1 MTQNTDTD
9 NNTINQAVTE
19 SGSYDIIRK
28 RLEEQGR
35 TLTEQIN
42 TLNTVRL
49 EEFGSTDMSVI
60 ARLRIRTEN
69 NCIARDIVQ
78 VGGYLLFGYN
88 VFMGLKKETHIHDV
102 FMLYHL
108 VRSENKGE
116 IQYEIESIPLQGTFL
131 DQTSFIADFNELYTY
146 YKQAHLIKL
155 MVKGDKLLA
164 AFQIGDRISDTRV
177 FRWAIDNNGNPEYID
192 NRGDRDIALPS
203 PYDFEWIP
211 TAREDSVHGRHP
223 HMNILDTVFVETVG
237 GDLTIKIEN
246 NTETGMGIYA
256 EPVEDVNQSLDDGD
270 IQYAAIGHLILLKIT
285 PYREETT
292 RYLVYNQQTRK
303 VDRIDAIGLSCLQLP
318 EDHGIIFPGGLYL
331 QNGEIQHFDEQMDKM
346 RFKRSIRSP
355 NGEDVLYLFYEAVE
369 GRMALFAYNM
379 IEKKLKNPLIGHGYA
394 IDADGTM
401 VIFHAEEEEPT
412 RIHPMQVWQTSFV
425 SQDYASKIPTGTGF
439 YARIGNAELVRGISD
454 LYSISR
460 DIDHDDV
467 STSHYND
474 LSTSYQRLTNRYYWL
489 EEQKLE
495 AIKTTL
501 YEISSTSELV
511 LDEFEKVESIR
522 QQAEVSMQQAEVE
535 QREIFS
541 QLLPDSWDKVE
552 DYVDALNRV
561 RQQRGHLMTIKDYRY
576 IDQARLTN
584 MDAKLIE
591 AQDQLGDDTVHF
603 LSSETALQPY
613 QAKLNQLNAE
623 AEAAYTK
630 VLLQESIN
638 EMEKMAGDLD
648 LLSELMATLKVDDAT
663 VRTRIIESIS
673 EIYAKL
679 NQSKARTQ
687 HKKKDL
693 GSAEAI
699 AQFSVQFKLFSQ
711 SIANAVGM
719 ASDPDKADEQLS
731 RLLIQLEELE
741 SQFSDH
747 DEFLA
752 DIISK
757 RDEVYD
763 TFETHKQSLIDER
776 QRRAQNLLNASDRIL
791 SSIIRRTKKLNKVEE
806 LNTFFASD
814 PLVMKVREVAQQL
827 RGLDDSVK
835 ADDIESRLKSSK
847 DQALR
852 GQRDKADIYEDGGN
866 IIKLGPRHRFSVTT
880 QELELTILPR
890 NGKQNIHL
898 NGTDFYEEID
908 SDELNSLKDYW
919 GINHE
924 SETPQ
929 LYRAEYLVGQLLD
942 AAEAELNG
950 LSIQGLTAAISDEQK
965 LLKHVRD
972 FAAPRYKEGYE
983 RGIHDHDAAQILKQL
998 LPIQQQADLLRF
1010 SPLNRGLATVF
1021 WSSTLAQSPQ
1031 KDWAERAKSAL
1042 QIKQVFNQSKALKRL
1057 QKEIQQHLE
1066 TWLEHYPIPIDATSK
1081 THSAEYLCL
1090 ELAQESIHFVS
1101 SQYARELQEELR
1113 RKLEIAHAWTQFTHT
1128 LHKLQQQPNERWAF
1142 AESWLEAFL
1151 TKHEKKSLAHYIPE
1165 TIALLIADQDVNY
1178 NPLDKALE
1186 CDIGDLVGDHPRIKQ
1201 QILHISLDNFLHR
1214 YQHHHSIVVPAY
1226 RQYHQLRGKI
1236 AEQQREKLRLDEF
1249 KARPLSSFVRNKLIN
1264 DLYLHL
1270 IGDNLAKQMGTVGED
1285 KRSDL
1290 MGMLMMISPPGYGKT
1305 TLMEYIA
1312 SRLGLIFMKINCPS
1326 LGHDVLSL
1334 DPEKAPNATAK
1345 QELIKLNLGLEMGNN
1360 VMLYLDDI
1368 QHTHPEFLQKFISL
1382 SDGTRRIEGIWKG
1395 ITKTYDM
1402 RGKRFC
1408 IIMAGNPY
1416 TESGEAFKVPD
1427 MLANRADIYNLG
1439 DMLGDHEEAFKLSF
1453 IENSLSSNPVLAPL
1467 ATREMSDVYKLIN
1480 LAKGKQIATSDL
1492 SHQYSGA
1499 EVNEITEVFKKMLM
1513 VLDVILKVNQQY
1525 IASAAQ
1531 NDQYR
1536 TEPPFKLQ
1544 GSYRNM
1550 NKMAEKISAV
1560 MNKEEILQMI
1570 ADHYLGEAQLLTS
1583 GAEENLLK
1591 LAELR
1596 GNMTETQSERWAV
1609 IKDNFSKSQMK
1620 GNEEAII
1627 GTQIVEHMNQVV
1639 SNLKQLNKALNNTD
1653 ANDKLSTQLSK
1664 MVSHLEQI
1672 NTALNNSDSNTQL
1685 TAQVAKIDDNMQHI
1699 GQVLLASNKDTQLN
1713 TQLDSISTHIQGLN
1727 HSLSNNNNSELV
1739 SRLGLIAK
1747 KLHAIE
1753 HSTGLAHSG
1762 EMISQQLKQ
1771 VVEGIQAMH
1780 QELAKASA
1788 ASVQKANWLTRRI
1801 GKKD

>member
-1 MTQNTDTD
+1 
-9 NNTINQAVTE
+9 
-19 SGSYDIIRK
+19 
-28 RLEEQGR
+28 
-35 TLTEQIN
+35 
-42 TLNTVRL
+42 
-49 EEFGSTDMSVI
+49 
-60 ARLRIRTEN
+60 
-69 NCIARDIVQ
+69 
-78 VGGYLLFGYN
+78 
-88 VFMGLKKETHIHDV
+88 
-102 FMLYHL
+102 
-108 VRSENKGE
+108 
-116 IQYEIESIPLQGTFL
+116 
-131 DQTSFIADFNELYTY
+131 
-146 YKQAHLIKL
+146 
-155 MVKGDKLLA
+155 
-164 AFQIGDRISDTRV
+164 
-177 FRWAIDNNGNPEYID
+177 
-192 NRGDRDIALPS
+192 
-203 PYDFEWIP
+203 
-211 TAREDSVHGRHP
+211 
-223 HMNILDTVFVETVG
+223 
-237 GDLTIKIEN
+237 
-246 NTETGMGIYA
+246 
-256 EPVEDVNQSLDDGD
+256 
-270 IQYAAIGHLILLKIT
+270 
-285 PYREETT
+285 
-292 RYLVYNQQTRK
+292 
-303 VDRIDAIGLSCLQLP
+303 
-318 EDHGIIFPGGLYL
+318 
-331 QNGEIQHFDEQMDKM
+331 
-346 RFKRSIRSP
+346 
-355 NGEDVLYLFYEAVE
+355 
-369 GRMALFAYNM
+369 
-379 IEKKLKNPLIGHGYA
+379 
-394 IDADGTM
+394 
-401 VIFHAEEEEPT
+401 
-412 RIHPMQVWQTSFV
+412 
-425 SQDYASKIPTGTGF
+425 
-439 YARIGNAELVRGISD
+439 
-454 LYSISR
+454 
-460 DIDHDDV
+460 
-467 STSHYND
+467 
-474 LSTSYQRLTNRYYWL
+474 
-489 EEQKLE
+489 
-495 AIKTTL
+495 
-501 YEISSTSELV
+501 
-511 LDEFEKVESIR
+511 
-522 QQAEVSMQQAEVE
+522 
-535 QREIFS
+535 
-541 QLLPDSWDKVE
+541 
-552 DYVDALNRV
+552 
-561 RQQRGHLMTIKDYRY
+561 MTIKEYRY
-576 IDQARLTN
+576 IDQPRIAS
-584 MDAKLIE
+584 MDTKLIE

-623 AEAAYTK
+623 AEAASTK
-630 VLLQESIN
+630 VLLQESID

-663 VRTRIIESIS
+663 VRTRIIEAIS

-679 NQSKARTQ
+679 NQSKART
-687 HKKKDL
+687 HHRKKDL

-719 ASDPDKADEQLS
+719 ATDPTKADEQLS

-776 QRRAQNLLNASDRIL
+776 QRRAQNLLNAADRL
-791 SSIIRRTKKLNKVEE
+791 LTSINRRTKKLNKVEE

-814 PLVMKVREVAQQL
+814 PLVMKVREVAEQL

-835 ADDIESRLKSSK
+835 ADDIESQLKNSK

-852 GQRDKADIYEDGGN
+852 SQRDKADIYEEGGN
-866 IIKLGPRHRFSVTT
+866 VIKLGPRHRFSVTT

-898 NGTDFYEEID
+898 NGTDYYEEID
-908 SDELNSLKDYW
+908 SEELNALKDYW
-919 GINHE
+919 EMSLE
-924 SETPQ
+924 SETQQ
-929 LYRAEYLVGQLLD
+929 LYRAEYLVGQLLE
-942 AAEAELNG
+942 AAEAEIKG
-950 LSIQGLTAAISDEQK
+950 LSIQGLTAAISDENK

-983 RGIHDHDAAQILKQL
+983 RGIHDHDAVQILKQL
-998 LPIQQQADLLRF
+998 LPIQQQAGLLRF

-1021 WSSTLAQSPQ
+1021 WSFTSSQTPQ
-1031 KDWAERAKSAL
+1031 KDWVERAKSAQ

-1066 TWLEHYPIPIDATSK
+1066 AWLEEYPIPMDITSK
-1081 THSAEYLCL
+1081 ARSAEYLCL
-1090 ELAQESIHFVS
+1090 ELAQENICFVS
-1101 SQYARELQEELR
+1101 SQYARELQDELR
-1113 RKLEIAHAWTQFTHT
+1113 RKLELSHAWTQFTHT
-1128 LHKLQQQPNERWAF
+1128 LHKLQQQPNERWALG
-1142 AESWLEAFL
+1142 ESWLEAFL
-1151 TKHEKKSLAHYIPE
+1151 IKHEKKSLAHYIPE
-1165 TIALLIADQDVNY
+1165 TIALLIADEGINY
-1178 NPLDKALE
+1178 NPLDKALQG
-1186 CDIGDLVGDHPRIKQ
+1186 DVGDLMGDHPRIQQ
-1201 QILHISLDNFLHR
+1201 QILHLSLDDFLQR
-1214 YQHHHSIVVPAY
+1214 YQYHHSTVVPAY

-1264 DLYLHL
+1264 DLYLQL

-1290 MGMLMMISPPGYGKT
+1290 MGLLMMISPPGYGKT

-1334 DPEKAPNATAK
+1334 DPSQAPNATAK

-1453 IENSLSSNPVLAPL
+1453 IENSLSSNPILAPL
-1467 ATREMSDVYKLIN
+1467 ATREMADVYKLID

-1492 SHQYSGA
+1492 NHQYSSA

-1513 VLDVILKVNQQY
+1513 VLTVILKVNQQY

-1531 NDQYR
+1531 NDKYR

-1596 GNMTETQSERWAV
+1596 GNMTETQSQRWEM
-1609 IKDNFSKSQMK
+1609 IKDNFRKGQMK

-1627 GTQIVEHMNQVV
+1627 GTKIVA
-1639 SNLKQLNKALNNTD
+1639 QLNEMVNSLQQVNHSLNNTD
-1653 ANDKLSTQLSK
+1653 ANNKLATQLNK
-1664 MVSHLEQI
+1664 MVDHLEQVNI
-1672 NTALNNSDSNTQL
+1672 SLTNTDANTQL
-1685 TAQVAKIDDNMQHI
+1685 TRQLAKIDNNMQMI
-1699 GQVLLASNKDTQLN
+1699 SKILLASTDNTKIG
-1713 TQLDSISTHIQGLN
+1713 TQLDSISVNIKGLN
-1727 HSLSNNNNSELV
+1727 QSLSDNGSDELV
-1739 SRLGLIAK
+1739 ARLELIAK
-1747 KLHAIE
+1747 KLDAIE
-1753 HSTGLAHSG
+1753 NSAGLANSG
-1762 EMISQQLKQ
+1762 EMLSRQLGQ
-1771 VVEGIQAMH
+1771 VVNGIHAMH

>member
-1 MTQNTDTD
+1 MTQTTDTD
-9 NNTINQAVTE
+9 SNILSQAVTK

-35 TLTEQIN
+35 TLIEQID
-42 TLNTVRL
+42 TLNNARL
-49 EEFGSTDMSVI
+49 DEFGSTDMSVI

-78 VGGYLLFGYN
+78 VGNTLLFGYN
-88 VFMGLKKETHIHDV
+88 VFMGLKKETHIDDV
-102 FMLYHL
+102 FMLCQFI
-108 VRSENKGE
+108 RSEDSE
-116 IQYEIESIPLQGTFL
+116 QVSYEIETIPQQDTFL
-131 DQTSFIADFNELYTY
+131 NHPSFVADFNELYAY
-146 YKQAHLIKL
+146 YKKAHLIKL
-155 MVKGDKLLA
+155 TVKGDKLLA
-164 AFQIGDRISDTRV
+164 AFQIGERISDTRV
-177 FRWAIDNNGNPEYID
+177 FRWAMDNKGDPTYID
-192 NRGDRDIALPS
+192 NRGERDIALPS
-203 PYDFEWIP
+203 PYDFDWIP
-211 TAREDSVHGRHP
+211 TTREDSVHGRHP
-223 HMNILDTVFVETVG
+223 HMNILDSVFVETVG

-256 EPVEDVNQSLDDGD
+256 EPVEDANQSLDDAD
-270 IQYAAIGHLILLKIT
+270 IQYAEIGHLILLKIT
-285 PYREETT
+285 PYREGTT
-292 RYLVYNQQTRK
+292 RYLVYNQHTKK
-303 VDRIDAIGLSCLQLP
+303 VDRIDAIGLSCVQLP
-318 EDHGIIFPGGLYL
+318 EEHGIIFPGGLYL
-331 QNGEIQHFDEQMDKM
+331 QNGEIQYFGEKMNAM

-355 NGEDVLYLFYEAVE
+355 NGEDVLYLFYEAIE
-369 GRMALFAYNM
+369 GRVALFAYNL

-401 VIFHAEEEEPT
+401 VLFHSEEEEPT
-412 RIHPMQVWQTSFV
+412 RIHPMQVWQTAFV
-425 SQDYASKIPTGTGF
+425 SQDYASKLPAGNGF

-454 LYSISR
+454 LYSITR
-460 DIDHDDV
+460 EIHDDTV
-467 STSHYND
+467 SASHYNQ
-474 LSTSYQRLTNRYYWL
+474 LSTVYQRLTNRYYWL
-489 EEQKLE
+489 EEENLE

-501 YEISSTSELV
+501 HTISNTSELV

-522 QQAEVSMQQAEVE
+522 QQAKEAMQQSEAE

-541 QLLPDSWDKVE
+541 QLLPDNWDKVE
-552 DYVDALNRV
+552 DYIDALNRV
-561 RQQRGHLMTIKDYRY
+561 RQQRGHLMTIKEYRY
-576 IDQARLTN
+576 IDQSRIASMN
-584 MDAKLIE
+584 AKLIE
-591 AQDQLGDDTVHF
+591 AQDQLGDDTLFF

-613 QAKLNQLNAE
+613 QEKLNQLNAE
-623 AEAAYTK
+623 AEAASTK
-630 VLLQESIN
+630 VLLQESID

-648 LLSELMATLKVDDAT
+648 LLSELMATLKIDDAT
-663 VRTRIIESIS
+663 VRTRIIEAIS

-679 NQSKARTQ
+679 NQSKARTA
-687 HKKKDL
+687 HKKKEL
-693 GSAEAI
+693 GSAEAV

-741 SQFSDH
+741 GQFSDH

-757 RDEVYD
+757 REEVYD

-776 QRRAQNLLNASDRIL
+776 QRRAQNLLNAADRIL
-791 SSIIRRTKKLNKVEE
+791 TSINRRTKKLNRVDQ

-814 PLVMKVREVAQQL
+814 PLVMKVREVAEQL

-852 GQRDKADIYEDGGN
+852 GQRDKADIYEDGGK

-880 QELELTILPR
+880 QELELTILAR

-898 NGTDFYEEID
+898 NGTDFYEQID
-908 SDELNSLKDYW
+908 SEELNELKDYW
-919 GINHE
+919 DIQHE
-924 SETPQ
+924 SETKH
-929 LYRAEYLVGQLLD
+929 LYRAEYLVGQLLE
-942 AAEAELNG
+942 AAEFETDG
-950 LSIQGLTAAISDEQK
+950 LSMQSLTSALNKEQE
-965 LLKHVRD
+965 LLKKVRD

-983 RGIHDHDAAQILKQL
+983 RGIHDHDATQILLQL
-998 LPIQQQADLLRF
+998 LPIQQQADLLRY
-1010 SPLNRGLATVF
+1010 SPLDRGLATVF
-1021 WSSTLAQSPQ
+1021 WSSTQQQKPQ

-1042 QIKQVFNQSKALKRL
+1042 QMKQVFNQNKALARL
-1057 QKEIQQHLE
+1057 QKEIQQHLQQ
-1066 TWLEHYPIPIDATSK
+1066 WLEQYPIPIDATSK
-1081 THSAEYLCL
+1081 ARSAEYLSL
-1090 ELAQESIHFVS
+1090 ELAQEKIHFVS
-1101 SQYARELQEELR
+1101 SQYARELQQELR
-1113 RKLEIAHAWTQFTHT
+1113 RKLELSHGWTQFNHT
-1128 LHKLQQQPNERWAF
+1128 LNKLQQQPNERWAF
-1142 AESWLEAFL
+1142 VEAWLEAFL
-1151 TKHEKKSLAHYIPE
+1151 TQHDKPSLVHYIPE
-1165 TIALLIADQDVNY
+1165 TIALFIADQSINY
-1178 NPLDKALE
+1178 NPVEKVLE
-1186 CDIGDLVGDHPRIKQ
+1186 CDIANLMGDHPRIKQ
-1201 QILHISLDNFLHR
+1201 RSLHISLDNFLHR
-1214 YQHHHSIVVPAY
+1214 YQYHHRTVVPAY
-1226 RQYHQLRGKI
+1226 RHYHQLRSEI
-1236 AEQQREKLRLDEF
+1236 AKQQREKLRLEEF

-1264 DLYLHL
+1264 ELYLQL

-1290 MGMLMMISPPGYGKT
+1290 MGLLMMISPPGYGKT

-1326 LGHDVLSL
+1326 LGHEVLSL
-1334 DPEKAPNATAK
+1334 DPTQAPNATAK

-1395 ITKTYDM
+1395 VTKTYDM

-1439 DMLGDHEEAFKLSF
+1439 DMLGDHEEAFKLSY

-1467 ATREMSDVYKLIN
+1467 ATREMSDVYQLID
-1480 LAKGKQIATSDL
+1480 LAKGKQVATSEL
-1492 SHQYSGA
+1492 KHQYSGA

-1513 VLDVILKVNQQY
+1513 VLEVILKVNQQY

-1531 NDQYR
+1531 NDEYR

-1560 MNKEEILQMI
+1560 MNREEILQMI

-1596 GNMTETQSERWAV
+1596 GNMTQTQNKRWEM
-1609 IKDNFSKSQMK
+1609 IKDNFRKSQMK

-1627 GTQIVEHMNQVV
+1627 GTEIVEHLGEVV
-1639 SNLKQLNKALNNTD
+1639 SNLQQLNHTLNNSE
-1653 ANDKLSTQLSK
+1653 ANDKLTLELSK
-1664 MVSHLEQI
+1664 MVSYFEQV
-1672 NTALNNSDSNTQL
+1672 NTSLNNTDSHKQL
-1685 TAQVAKIDDNMQHI
+1685 TSQLAKIDNNLQLL
-1699 GQVLLASNKDTQLN
+1699 GQILLASHKDTTLS
-1713 TQLDSISTHIQGLN
+1713 TQLDNISTHINGLN
-1727 HSLSNNNNSELV
+1727 KSLTENNNDKLV
-1739 SRLGLIAK
+1739 LHLELIAK

-1753 HSTGLAHSG
+1753 HTAGLAQSG
-1762 EMISQQLKQ
+1762 EMISQQLKHI
-1771 VVEGIQAMH
+1771 VDGIHAMH

-1801 GKKD
+1801 GK